1 MHDARK
7 KPVDHSEQLAEKYL
21 LSLGRGP
28 VVFEPDGNVTPDFS
42 LNDNIGIEVRQLNQN
57 FQQSDGSMK
66 GLEEVANPLTQRM
79 EALLLTLGESV
90 NGESWYVHMEFCRPL
105 GDQKRIRAKIKS
117 TLLDFKRSPTRSQ
130 HCVNITPNFALELVR
145 APTHHGSFFLLGNVG
160 DGDLGGWGSHEKVK
174 NRRFCI
180 SEKEKKVQARR
191 AKYSHWWLVL
201 VDHIDFGREPDDREL
216 FRREVLL
223 DIHHSFH
230 RIVILDP
237 TERRRSFEVY

>member
-1 MHDARK
+1 MD
-7 KPVDHSEQLAEKYL
+7 DSERLAEKYL
-21 LSLGRGP
+21 VELGRGP

-42 LNDNIGIEVRQLNQN
+42 LNDNIGIEVRRLNQN
-57 FQQSDGSMK
+57 FQQADGSTK
-66 GLEEVANPLTQRM
+66 GFDKVVRPLEESM
-79 EALLLTLGESV
+79 EELLLSFGESV

-105 GDQKRIRAKIKS
+105 GALKVLRKKIK
-117 TLLDFKRSPTRSQ
+117 TRLLEFKERAMRLPSI
-130 HCVNITPNFALELVR
+130 HNIAPEFSLELVR

-174 NRRFCI
+174 NLRFCI
-180 SEKEKKVQARR
+180 CEKEKKVQARR

-201 VDHIDFGREPDDREL
+201 VDHIDFGKQPDDPEL

-223 DIHHSFH
+223 DIHHTFD

-237 TERRRSFEVY
+237 TERRPSFEVFSRHTLR